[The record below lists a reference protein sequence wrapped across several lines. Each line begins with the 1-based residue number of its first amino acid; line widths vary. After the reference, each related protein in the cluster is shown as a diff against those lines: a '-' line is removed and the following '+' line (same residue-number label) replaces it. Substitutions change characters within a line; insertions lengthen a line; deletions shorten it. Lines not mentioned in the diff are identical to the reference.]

1 MKKSPLFF
9 VLILLT
15 LATCE
20 TYHLYSE
27 KKKEMQIVN
36 GKCENQRS
44 TILETKSSEKL
55 LIPIGSDVELET
67 ETNHQNIINL
77 SFGLHPTF

>member
-27 KKKEMQIVN
+27 KKKEIQMVN
-36 GKCENQRS
+36 GKSGNEHS
-44 TILETKSSEKL
+44 VILETKSSEKSS
-55 LIPIGSDVELET
+55 IPLGSDTKLET
-67 ETNHQNIINL
+67 EPNHQDIINL
-77 SFGLHPTF
+77 SFGLHPIF